1 MRTAIPRQ
9 QGRDDDDKG
18 SMMIGEEELDQRGSI
33 NVEEQEIENGDRKF
47 LCLVFYLMSFYI
59 QYFVYPCIVA

>member
-1 MRTAIPRQ
+1 
-9 QGRDDDDKG
+9 
-18 SMMIGEEELDQRGSI
+18 MMIGEEELDQRGSI

-59 QYFVYPCIVA
+59 QYFNVYPCFVA

>member
-1 MRTAIPRQ
+1 
-9 QGRDDDDKG
+9 
-18 SMMIGEEELDQRGSI
+18 MMIGEEELDQRGSI

-59 QYFVYPCIVA
+59 QYFNVYPGFVA